1 MPGHNISVELI
12 IVSRYFALNIS
23 ISRTVPAMENADDLQ
38 QRIFTS
44 SDGDESTASSSDKEE
59 IIDTASMSFRSALIE
74 HVTIS
79 EL

>member
-1 MPGHNISVELI
+1 MELI
-12 IVSRYFALNIS
+12 IVNRYFALNIS
-23 ISRTVPAMENADDLQ
+23 ISRTRPAMENADDLQ

>member
-1 MPGHNISVELI
+1 
-12 IVSRYFALNIS
+12 
-23 ISRTVPAMENADDLQ
+23 MENADDLHQ
-38 QRIFTS
+38 YIGTS
-44 SDGDESTASSSDKEE
+44 SDGDESTASSSDTEE